1 MQMFEMV
8 FDLLVKKLVVETKQY
23 SPLRAK
29 FWSCMHLLPFW
40 ILQRD
45 IANAVNHRILCD
57 VHPNLIAFPIFIMLH
72 KLRLPG
78 WIGMKCIVICQCAD
92 STRKAQ
98 HTDYFTEWTVK
109 ACLQHLNSTQLNC
122 MYKIMTLS
130 SSCCDSETQVQ
141 SAYLLAVVVQQSVV
155 SQMKV
160 RHNRKDTVQ
169 YAATSPPD
177 CRARHQTHPQETCY
191 PPAEYSKPNCTTAKK
206 LTKHYAVLWNR
217 NSWNA
222 SNTMTD
228 FQVQVYAVEISD
240 NRSVVNYFQI

>member
-109 ACLQHLNSTQLNC
+109 ACLQHLNSTELELHVQNHDFELQLLWQWN
-122 MYKIMTLS
+122 S
-130 SSCCDSETQVQ
+130 STECIFISCSRT
-141 SAYLLAVVVQQSVV
+141 
-155 SQMKV
+155 
-160 RHNRKDTVQ
+160 TVCGV
-169 YAATSPPD
+169 TNES
-177 CRARHQTHPQETCY
+177 
-191 PPAEYSKPNCTTAKK
+191 
-206 LTKHYAVLWNR
+206 
-217 NSWNA
+217 
-222 SNTMTD
+222 
-228 FQVQVYAVEISD
+228 
-240 NRSVVNYFQI
+240 